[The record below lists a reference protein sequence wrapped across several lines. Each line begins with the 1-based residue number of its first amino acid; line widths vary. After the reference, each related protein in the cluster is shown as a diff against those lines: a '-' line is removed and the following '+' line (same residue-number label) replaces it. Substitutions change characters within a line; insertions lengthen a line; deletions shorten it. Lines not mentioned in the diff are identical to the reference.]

1 MSTSSPTDDHLKGG
15 WLFKTNMSMS
25 LPCPEFICNS
35 PGPRPC
41 FEGLLAWA
49 LAAPQ
54 AHHSA
59 SSLPLSAPTHRLLF
73 GPFLWLLTLHPALN
87 TCSLFPFLSEA
98 VKSWLPGFESWLCH
112 FLAFSSKILGKFWPQ
127 CLNFLTCE
135 TQRLAVPISQGC
147 LGVERDESLHG
158 A

>member
-1 MSTSSPTDDHLKGG
+1 
-15 WLFKTNMSMS
+15 MS
-25 LPCPEFICNS
+25 LPCPEFIHSS
-35 PGPRPC
+35 PVPRQC

-49 LAAPQ
+49 LNAFQ
-54 AHHSA
+54 SHHSA
-59 SSLPLSAPTHRLLF
+59 SSLPLSAPTHHLLF

-112 FLAFSSKILGKFWPQ
+112 CLAFSSRILGKFLPQ

-135 TQRLAVPISQGC
+135 MQILAVPISQGC
-147 LGVERDESLHG
+147 LRVERDESLHR